1 MTRDDRFGDQ
11 NLVNAGDDRIAFP
24 AAGKCSCAA
33 MCRVEQPAPAQFLLN
48 PVCLKARSCAHVVCI
63 RIDLIVRC
71 LVVADLHYS
80 LPQFDWLLSAA
91 AHFDLVIF
99 AGDALDVASY
109 VDFRAQIVVVTCINR
124 RSSPTVRGSIGS
136 APLGGPP

>member
-1 MTRDDRFGDQ
+1 MLLRGKVSRRAVLPGTVLAQSCFPEG
-11 NLVNAGDDRIAFP
+11 AIA
-24 AAGKCSCAA
+24 
-33 MCRVEQPAPAQFLLN
+33 RVHLL
-48 PVCLKARSCAHVVCI
+48 CI
-63 RIDLIVRC
+63 RIDLKCAALSSQIC
-71 LVVADLHYS
+71 NYS
-80 LPQFDWLLSAA
+80 LPQFGWLLSAA
-91 AHFDLVIF
+91 PHFDLVIF